1 MYLIVILILSIYTC
15 DLIIYHLLVTI
26 NITDLIY

>member
-1 MYLIVILILSIYTC
+1 MYLILIVILILSIYTC
-15 DLIIYHLLVTI
+15 DLFINII